1 MTIDRARVAVQIMTH
16 LCECPS
22 HGYSQP
28 GRFGTS
34 GYCDVQ
40 TDAGLIKVKRG
51 DRDCSSAVCEA
62 WELALAGSGYDGKIT
77 RQNWTGGMRSMFV
90 GSGLFTWEPVSFFAS
105 PGDVYL
111 DEQNHTAM
119 CIRNDGEADLLGEFS
134 ISETGGI
141 DGEPGDQ
148 TGNESSI
155 HGYYEA
161 WNGILHYTGAANS
174 GEAVPAS
181 PGCGPAGDDLPMPR
195 FRVAIMRNGAKEW
208 LPWMRGMTDEGGSSD
223 TFAGVPGCG
232 IVDVEFEGGS
242 LGPQGWFT
250 KNMSG
255 GKLIGITVF
264 YDTPDPG
271 RTGYYE
277 ALYRCHWM
285 APNPAWGKWEH
296 DDDDGGAGNDADQL
310 DMIELT
316 IARC

>member
-16 LCECPS
+16 LCECPE

-34 GYCDVQ
+34 GYCDMQ
-40 TDAGLIKVKRG
+40 TDASVIRVKRG
-51 DRDCSSAVCEA
+51 DRDCSSAACEA
-62 WELALAGSGYDGKIT
+62 WELALAGTEFDGRIT
-77 RQNWTGGMRSMFV
+77 RENWTGGMRSMFV
-90 GSGLFTWEPVSFFAS
+90 GSGLFTWEPTSFFAS
-105 PGDVYL
+105 PGDIYL

-119 CIRNDGEADLLGEFS
+119 CIRNDSSADLLGEFS

-161 WNGILHYTGAANS
+161 WNGILHYVGGAIGGGSS
-174 GEAVPAS
+174 GDSS
-181 PGCGPAGDDLPMPR
+181 PGGSYGSDLPMPR
-195 FRVAIMRNGAKEW
+195 FRVAIMRNGRKEW
-208 LPWMRGMTDEGGSSD
+208 LPWMRGKVDEGGSSD

-242 LGPQGWFT
+242 LGPNGWFT
-250 KNMSG
+250 KNMKG
-255 GKLIGITVF
+255 DKLIGLTVF
-264 YDTPDPG
+264 YDTPNPSA
-271 RTGYYE
+271 TGYYE

-285 APNPAWGKWEH
+285 GSNPAWGKYEH
-296 DDDDGGAGNDADQL
+296 DDDDGGAGNDYDQL

-316 IARC
+316 IAPC